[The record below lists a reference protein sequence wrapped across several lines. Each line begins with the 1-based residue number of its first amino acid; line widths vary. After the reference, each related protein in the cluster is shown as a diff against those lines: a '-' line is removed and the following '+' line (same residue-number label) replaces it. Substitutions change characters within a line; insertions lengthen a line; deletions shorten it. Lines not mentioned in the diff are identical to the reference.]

1 MKVFLGVNE
10 NTLGAIFKSYR
21 IAHNM
26 TQQKVAEYID
36 VSRSTYAK
44 YESSTRN
51 PDLDSILRLSALY
64 QVSLDDFLKPFFSES
79 ETSDGSVAAVS
90 EPKEKNIVEVNEN
103 EMRLL
108 LLYRN
113 SMRKSEIIKAAEQI
127 FDADNEIIEE
137 INNI

>member
-1 MKVFLGVNE
+1 
-10 NTLGAIFKSYR
+10 
-21 IAHNM
+21 M

-108 LLYRN
+108 SLYRN

>member
-79 ETSDGSVAAVS
+79 KTSEGPVVTVS
-90 EPKEKNIVEVNEN
+90 EPKGKEIVEVSES

-108 LLYRN
+108 TLYRN